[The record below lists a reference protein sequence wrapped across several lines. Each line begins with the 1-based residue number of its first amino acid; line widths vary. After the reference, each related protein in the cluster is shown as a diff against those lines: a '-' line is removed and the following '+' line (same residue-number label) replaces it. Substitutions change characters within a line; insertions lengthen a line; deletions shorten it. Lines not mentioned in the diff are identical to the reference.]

1 MYVQD
6 RLGCFINLF
15 TNTTLCVYFR
25 NRRAQFEVEGSDE
38 IYYRVIPGSI
48 EVKFVHG
55 CADGCKCRP
64 TVSTCK
70 LVLKI
75 PVHASTFANM
85 KEMMTSAMLE
95 GFGFGQL

>member
-1 MYVQD
+1 MP
-6 RLGCFINLF
+6 L
-15 TNTTLCVYFR
+15 
-25 NRRAQFEVEGSDE
+25 NRRAQFEVERSHE
-38 IYYRVIPGSI
+38 IYHWVQLPPLGLPGAI

-85 KEMMTSAMLE
+85 KEMMTSAMLQ
-95 GFGFGQL
+95 GFGFGKL

>member
-1 MYVQD
+1 MYILGIEEHNL
-6 RLGCFINLF
+6 RLRDLMRFI
-15 TNTTLCVYFR
+15 T
-25 NRRAQFEVEGSDE
+25 GSFQLPPLGL
-38 IYYRVIPGSI
+38 PGAI
-48 EVKFVHG
+48 EVKFIHG